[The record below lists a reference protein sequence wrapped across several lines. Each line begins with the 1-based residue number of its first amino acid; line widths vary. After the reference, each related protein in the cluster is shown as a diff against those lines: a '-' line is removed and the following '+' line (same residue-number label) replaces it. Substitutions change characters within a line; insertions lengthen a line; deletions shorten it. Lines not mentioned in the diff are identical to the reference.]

1 MNIIDKWIERIRGLR
16 KWSIMVIII
25 IIGIVFR
32 VLDYVNG
39 VEFVSLLKGIG
50 VAFMASNA
58 IEHAHYFLSG
68 KSKKEEG
75 ED

>member
-1 MNIIDKWIERIRGLR
+1 MNMIDKWIERIRGLR
-16 KWSIMVIII
+16 KWSIMVVIIL
-25 IIGIVFR
+25 IGIVFR
-32 VLDYVNG
+32 VMGYVNG

-58 IEHAHYFLSG
+58 IEHARYFF
-68 KSKKEEG
+68 KKEDKEG

>member
-1 MNIIDKWIERIRGLR
+1 
-16 KWSIMVIII
+16 MVIII

>member
-1 MNIIDKWIERIRGLR
+1 MSKIDKWIERIRGLR
-16 KWSIMVIII
+16 KWSIMVLIIA
-25 IIGIVFR
+25 IGITFR

-58 IEHAHYFLSG
+58 IEHAHYFFSG
-68 KSKKEEG
+68 KEKDK
-75 ED
+75 D